1 MMEVAGERVDS
12 PRSSREGYSEDVV
25 YSVNVRRQGTVF
37 RSRMAYPR
45 NWEASGQQEAGY
57 FKALWT
63 WSEKELKFSGG
74 KYTVKE
80 ARERDS

>member
-45 NWEASGQQEAGY
+45 NWEASGPAGSWLLQGTVDMVREGVEV
-57 FKALWT
+57 FVGEVH
-63 WSEKELKFSGG
+63 SEGSQ
-74 KYTVKE
+74 
-80 ARERDS
+80 RER